1 MKKKILLLG
10 LISCFIS
17 GILAQENPLWL
28 RYPAISPDGKTI
40 VFNYKGDIYKVPTAG
55 GTAVPLTTNEAYDY
69 NPVWSP
75 DGKQIAFA
83 SNRHGNFD
91 VFIVSSEGGKPQ
103 RLTYYS
109 NNEVPSSFTPDGKY
123 VTFSA
128 LIQDVNTS
136 ILFPSGVLSE
146 LYKVPANGGRTEQI
160 LSTPAID
167 ATYSN
172 DGNTIYYTDRKG
184 YEDIWR
190 KHHTSSVAR
199 DIWKYDIALKKHT
212 KITSFNGED
221 RNAVVSKDG
230 KSLYYLSEQFNSTF
244 NVCKLDL
251 NNPSSIQQISKKEH
265 HPVRF
270 LTKSSEDILC
280 FSYDGEIYTQKE
292 GEEPK
297 KVSIKIFTDNQYND
311 NQYTNLSSSSRELA
325 VSPDGDEVAFI
336 MRGEVF
342 VTSVKYNTTK
352 RITNTPE
359 QERSVSFSP
368 DGKAILYAGERNGSW
383 NLYQTKLIREE
394 EKNFAN
400 STILKEETILANEE
414 ETFQPAYS
422 PDGKE
427 VAFLS
432 NRTSLKVINLASK
445 QVRTITDGATSYSYA
460 DGDQWY
466 QWSPDNKWFVI
477 QYSDN
482 HLFRGDI
489 AVIEASGKG
498 KLKRLAASGYD
509 DGSPKWGMDGQVI
522 YWFSDRLG
530 YRSHGSWG
538 SENDVYAIF
547 LTQEAYDKFKLSEED
562 FSLLEDEKK
571 DDDEKKEES
580 SNKKK
585 GKDEDKDKKEDK
597 VKPIVIE
604 WDGIDD
610 RIVRLTV
617 NSSNLSDAWLDK
629 KGEKLFYLSRFEK
642 GFDLWEANLRKKE
655 VKKVLQLSGYGSNLQ
670 ADKDG
675 KSLFL
680 ISGGKLVKV
689 ETKDAKKS
697 MISYKAEFML
707 NKPGEY
713 AYFFEHI
720 WRQVSE
726 KWYNADLHG
735 VDWKFYK
742 DAYKKFLPYINNH
755 FDFSEMM
762 SELLGELN
770 GSHTGCRYYPTIQN
784 SDQTAKLGILIDWNY
799 QGDGIKI
806 AEILDKGPLKKAKTK
821 AKEGIIIE
829 KVNGQL
835 LNATDD
841 IWKFFN
847 HLNDKPTLLS
857 YFDPSN
863 KQRWDE
869 VVKPITIGEEYQL
882 LYERWVKNCEKT
894 VEKLSNGEIG
904 YTHVRGM
911 NSSSFRK
918 VYSDVLGKN
927 AHKKALIVD
936 TRFNGGG
943 WLHDDLATLLSGH
956 VYVTYWPRG
965 VKMGW
970 DPMGRWTKPSAVL
983 MSESNYSDAHA
994 FPYVYKALKI
1004 GKLIGMPVPGT
1015 MTAVWWEQLHDGEL
1029 VFGIPEVG
1037 SKGVDGK
1044 YLENQQLEPDV
1055 KQPNEYEKAVA
1066 GEDQQLEKA
1075 VEELMK

>member
-10 LISCFIS
+10 LISCFIT
-17 GILAQENPLWL
+17 GILAQVPPLWL

-40 VFNYKGDIYKVPTAG
+40 VFNYKGNIYKVASSG
-55 GTAVPLTTNEAYDY
+55 GTAIPLTTNEAYDY
-69 NPVWSP
+69 NPLWSP

-91 VFIVSSEGGKPQ
+91 VFMVSSKGGEPQ

-109 NNEVPSSFTPDGKY
+109 SNEVPSSFTPDGKY

-136 ILFPSGVLSE
+136 IMFPSGVLSE
-146 LYKVPANGGRTEQI
+146 LYRVPVNGGRTEQI

-199 DIWKYDIALKKHT
+199 DIWKYDIASKKHT

-221 RNAVVSKDG
+221 RNAIVSQDG

-251 NNPSSIQQISKKEH
+251 NNPSSIQQISQQEH

-297 KVSIKIFTDNQYND
+297 KVSIKIFADNQYNG
-311 NQYTNLSSSSRELA
+311 NQYTNLNSSSRELA
-325 VSPDGDEVAFI
+325 VSPDGNEVAFI

-383 NLYQTKLIREE
+383 NLYQTKLIRDE

-400 STILKEETILANEE
+400 STILNEEMILANEE

-445 QVRTITDGATSYSYA
+445 QVRTITDGSTSYSYA

-466 QWSPDNKWFVI
+466 QWSPDGKWFVV

-489 AVIEASGKG
+489 AIIEANGKG

-509 DGSPKWGMDGQVI
+509 DGSPKWGMEGKVV

-538 SENDVYAIF
+538 AENDVYAIF
-547 LTQEAYDKFKLSEED
+547 LTQEAYDKFKLNEED
-562 FSLLEDEKK
+562 FSLLEDDKK
-571 DDDEKKEES
+571 DDDEKKDES
-580 SNKKK
+580 SKNKK
-585 GKDEDKDKKEDK
+585 GKDETKEDK
-597 VKPIVIE
+597 VKPIVID
-604 WDGIDD
+604 WDGIED

-642 GFDLWEANLRKKE
+642 GFDLWQANLRKKE
-655 VKKVLQLSGYGSNLQ
+655 VKKVLQLTGYGSDLQ

-697 MISYKAEFML
+697 MISYKAEFIL
-707 NKPGEY
+707 NKSGEY

-742 DAYKKFLPYINNH
+742 NEYKKFLPFINNH

-770 GSHTGCRYYPTIQN
+770 GSHTGCRYRSNLPN
-784 SDQTAKLGILIDWNY
+784 GDQTAKLGILIDWNY
-799 QGDGIKI
+799 QGNGIKI

-821 AKEGIIIE
+821 AKDGIIIE

-835 LNATDD
+835 LNATED

-847 HLNDKPTLLS
+847 HLNNKPTLLS

-863 KQRWDE
+863 KKRWDE
-869 VVKPITIGEEYQL
+869 VVKPITIGEESQL

-894 VEKLSNGEIG
+894 VENLSNGEIG

-927 AHKKALIVD
+927 AHKKALVVD

-943 WLHDDLATLLSGH
+943 WLHDDLATLLSGKI
-956 VYVTYWPRG
+956 YVTYWPRG

-970 DPMGRWTKPSAVL
+970 DPMGKWTKPSAVL
-983 MSESNYSDAHA
+983 VSESNYSDAHA
-994 FPYVYKALKI
+994 FPYVYKTLKI

-1015 MTAVWWEQLHDGEL
+1015 MTAVWWEQLHDREL

-1037 SKGVDGK
+1037 SKDINGN
-1044 YLENQQLEPDV
+1044 YLENQQLEPDIR
-1055 KQPNEYEKAVA
+1055 QPNEYEKAVS